1 MEAGQA
7 EAKRFRNK
15 LEIEQLVAE
24 FEKSG
29 LSRKAFSGEHGIS
42 VHTLDAYR
50 RRLHKRRKA
59 GDDSHRLLPV
69 EIREPVRASGGEL
82 TVALS
87 NGRRI
92 EVNRGFDG
100 DTLKRLVGLLEQ
112 A

>member
-50 RRLHKRRKA
+50 SGYIKDGKPETIPIDCCPSRSGSRC
-59 GDDSHRLLPV
+59 G
-69 EIREPVRASGGEL
+69 RA
-82 TVALS
+82 A
-87 NGRRI
+87 
-92 EVNRGFDG
+92 VN
-100 DTLKRLVGLLEQ
+100 
-112 A
+112 